1 MTVSKAEPGNYVI
14 DYLTV
19 IALSMLAYT
28 LAVVL
33 HEHLGHALA
42 CVSLGGH
49 PAELGAYYVDCQYAN
64 MPDLSIRLVALAGP
78 IISLITGALGLLILD
93 RIPRGSAHLRYWA
106 WLFGTISLMTATG
119 YLLFSGFTGL
129 GDFGTS
135 RDGALYLARPEWLW
149 RLASSV
155 IGAAGYAL
163 VIYLSLRK
171 MDKLIGGEGIA
182 RVAHAQK
189 LSLTSYLTGTVM
201 AVLIGFLNPHGIVIV
216 LVSAAASTLGGTS
229 GLAWMMQMLNRKK
242 ALSEAPL
249 RLERSWFWV
258 GLGFL
263 VTILYAIILGPT
275 LRP

>member
-1 MTVSKAEPGNYVI
+1 MTVSKAKPGKYGI

-28 LAVVL
+28 LAVFL

-49 PAELGAYYVDCQYAN
+49 PAELGAFYVNCQYAN

-78 IISLITGALGLLILD
+78 IVSLITGVVALLVLD
-93 RIPRGSAHLRYWA
+93 RIPQGSSHMRYWA

-135 RDGALYLARPEWLW
+135 RDGALFLARPEWLW
-149 RLASSV
+149 RVASAV
-155 IGAAGYAL
+155 IGGASYAL
-163 VIYLSLRK
+163 VITLSLRK
-171 MDKLIGGEGIA
+171 MDKLIGGEGTM

-189 LSLTSYLTGTVM
+189 LALTSYLTG
-201 AVLIGFLNPHGIVIV
+201 VLMSVIIGFLNPQGIVIV
-216 LVSAAASTLGGTS
+216 LISAAASTLGGTS
-229 GLAWMMQMLNRKK
+229 GLAWMMQMLNRKMT
-242 ALSEAPL
+242 SSTSPL
-249 RLERSWFWV
+249 LLDRSWFWICT
-258 GLGFL
+258 GFI
-263 VTILYAIILGPT
+263 VTILYAIIFGPT
-275 LRP
+275 LSP

>member
-1 MTVSKAEPGNYVI
+1 MAVSKAKPGNDVI

-28 LAVVL
+28 LAVLL

-78 IISLITGALGLLILD
+78 IISLITGAVGLLVLD
-93 RIPRGSAHLRYWA
+93 RIPKGSSHMRYWA
-106 WLFGTISLMTATG
+106 WLFGTISLMSATG
-119 YLLFSGFTGL
+119 YLLFSGVTGL
-129 GDFGTS
+129 GDFGAS
-135 RDGALYLARPEWLW
+135 RDGALYLAQPEWLW
-149 RLASSV
+149 RLASAV
-155 IGAAGYAL
+155 IGGAGYAL

-171 MDKLIGGEGIA
+171 MDQLIGGEGTA
-182 RVAHAQK
+182 RVAQAQK
-189 LSLTSYLTGTVM
+189 LALTSYLTGALMSVF
-201 AVLIGFLNPHGIVIV
+201 IGLLNPQGIVIV
-216 LVSAAASTLGGTS
+216 LISAAASTLGGTS

-242 ALSEAPL
+242 ASSISPL

-258 GLGFL
+258 CTGFI
-263 VTILYAIILGPT
+263 VAILYAVILGPT
-275 LRP
+275 VYP

>member
-1 MTVSKAEPGNYVI
+1 MTESKAKTSNYGI

-28 LAVVL
+28 LAVLL

-49 PAELGAYYVDCQYAN
+49 PAELGAFFVNCLYAN

-78 IISLITGALGLLILD
+78 IVSLITGAIGLLALD
-93 RIPRGSAHLRYWA
+93 RISQGSSHLRYWV
-106 WLFGTISLMTATG
+106 WLFGTISLMTAAG
-119 YLLFSGFTGL
+119 YLLFSGFSGL

-149 RLASSV
+149 RLASAV
-155 IGAAGYAL
+155 IGGAGYAL

-171 MDKLIGGEGIA
+171 MDKLIGGEGPA

-189 LSLTSYLTGTVM
+189 LSLTSYLTGTLM
-201 AVLIGFLNPHGIVIV
+201 SVLIGLLNPQGIVIV
-216 LVSAAASTLGGTS
+216 LISAAASTLGGTS
-229 GLAWMMQMLNRKK
+229 GLAWMMQMLDRKK
-242 ALSEAPL
+242 ASSASPL
-249 RLERSWFWV
+249 RLERSWLWI
-258 GLGFL
+258 GTGFI
-263 VTILYAIILGPT
+263 VAILYAAILGPT
-275 LRP
+275 VRP

>member
-1 MTVSKAEPGNYVI
+1 MTVSKAKPGNHGI

-28 LAVVL
+28 LAVLL

-42 CVSLGGH
+42 CVMLGGH
-49 PAELGAYYVDCQYAN
+49 PAELGAFYVNCQYAN

-78 IISLITGALGLLILD
+78 IVSLITGVVGLLVLD
-93 RIPRGSAHLRYWA
+93 RIPPGSSHLRYWA

-135 RDGALYLARPEWLW
+135 RDGALFLARPEWLW
-149 RLASSV
+149 RLASAV
-155 IGAAGYAL
+155 IGGASYIL

-171 MDKLIGGEGIA
+171 MDKLIGGEGTV

-189 LSLTSYLTGTVM
+189 LALTSYLTGTLMSVF
-201 AVLIGFLNPHGIVIV
+201 IGLLNPQGIVIV
-216 LVSAAASTLGGTS
+216 LTSAAASTLGGTS

-242 ALSEAPL
+242 TSSTSPL
-249 RLERSWFWV
+249 LLERSWFWICT
-258 GLGFL
+258 GFI
-263 VTILYAIILGPT
+263 VTILYAIIFGPT
-275 LRP
+275 LHP